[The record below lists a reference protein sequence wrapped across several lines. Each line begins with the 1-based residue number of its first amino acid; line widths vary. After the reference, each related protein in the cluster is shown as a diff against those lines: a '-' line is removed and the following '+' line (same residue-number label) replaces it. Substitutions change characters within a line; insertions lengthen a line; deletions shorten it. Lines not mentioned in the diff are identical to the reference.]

1 MHKALRVRYNNDDE
15 DDSAQTTSFECALDI
30 VATPLLSALYARH
43 GVELLSSPQA
53 DSVGAAHA
61 MALMQDCVNVYNRMK
76 INLPLS
82 ASHAKSIVKLN
93 IFYFLKILIENCFFF
108 PSFQNKLLMILY

>member
-1 MHKALRVRYNNDDE
+1 MHKALRVRYNNDD
-15 DDSAQTTSFECALDI
+15 DDTAQTTSFECALDI

-53 DSVGAAHA
+53 DNVGAAHA
-61 MALMQDCVNVYNRMK
+61 MGLMHNCVNVYNRMK

-82 ASHAKSIVKLN
+82 ISHLESIVNYMYFIFENLN
-93 IFYFLKILIENCFFF
+93 
-108 PSFQNKLLMILY
+108 